1 MGYWKEFFN
10 YWQLT
15 HQAFLN
21 MVKRVPG
28 DALDFRPTPENYT
41 LKELLLHIIECER
54 EMTEGI
60 RRGELS
66 EAYLETCQ
74 PPPTGSVQEIYEAA
88 RKTHEETQRD
98 FSGLSDDELMRPI
111 RVAWL
116 DKSNPAISLL
126 IHAFEELLHHR
137 GQATLYF
144 RLLKLDPVNIYDY
157 SK

>member
-1 MGYWKEFFN
+1 MGCWKEFFD
-10 YWQLT
+10 YWQMT

-21 MVKRVPG
+21 MVKRVPD
-28 DALDFRPTPENYT
+28 DALDFKPTAGNYT

-54 EMTEGI
+54 EMTDGI

-66 EAYLETCQ
+66 EAYLENYR
-74 PPPTGSVQEIYEAA
+74 PPTISSARDIYDFA

-98 FSGLSDDELMRPI
+98 FAGISDEELMRSV
-111 RVAWL
+111 RVSWL
-116 DKSNPAISLL
+116 NESKPAISIL

-144 RLLKLDPVNIYDY
+144 RLLGLDPVNIYDY